1 MKRVPLLLFAVVQLA
16 ALSVVQP
23 VGVGPATAGGGIT
36 EPTVPVLVP
45 GARVVDVRNG
55 AGGLSRF
62 TTIPSTSLFQ
72 TYGGR
77 SSTCTFTSPFG
88 GTTSDGQRYAPGQL
102 VRSRRWIFIEG
113 LPEAIGEPNVAD
125 PSQHRGALA
134 SAVRWFTVFCDT
146 VNHFVAVISVTSRD
160 PMLDPRS
167 QLTQLY
173 NGLLLERPAVAR
185 DPVVE
190 RWGGAVTRFPVWL
203 AVQPSAWRVQRS
215 NAAVWRGWTM
225 YLIATPVSLD
235 FSVRFSPDPTRPS
248 SAFSGA
254 VACVSP
260 TRPGVADARSF
271 PRRPV
276 LPGQTVPGVNGPCTW
291 TPAGPGSVTVQARIT
306 YRVTFW
312 ANGYTE
318 SLPDYVWTSNA
329 VVWPTGEL
337 AAVNTNG

>member
-1 MKRVPLLLFAVVQLA
+1 MKPMLAPFAAGLA
-16 ALSVVQP
+16 AVLSLVQP
-23 VGVGPATAGGGIT
+23 VAVGPAAAGGGIN
-36 EPTVPVLVP
+36 EPIVPVLVP

-55 AGGLSRF
+55 AGGLSRY
-62 TTIPSTSLFQ
+62 TTIPSSSVFQ

-102 VRSRRWIFIEG
+102 VRSKRWIFIEG

-125 PSQHRGALA
+125 PSQQRGPLA

-146 VNHFVAVISVTSRD
+146 VNHFVAIISVTSRD
-160 PMLDPRS
+160 PMLDPRT

-173 NGLLLERPAVAR
+173 NGLLLERPVVVR
-185 DPVVE
+185 DPVVQ
-190 RWGGAVTRFPVWL
+190 RWGGAITRFPLWL
-203 AVQPSAWRVQRS
+203 AVRPSAWRVQRS

-225 YLIATPVSLD
+225 YLVATPVALD
-235 FSVRFSPDPTRPS
+235 FPLRFAPDPTRAS
-248 SAFSGA
+248 QSFTGA
-254 VACVSP
+254 VACVSGS
-260 TRPGVADARSF
+260 RPGWADASSF

-276 LPGQTVPGVNGPCTW
+276 LPGQTTPGVNGPCTW
-291 TPAGPGSVTVQARIT
+291 TPGGPGSVTVQPRIT

-318 SLPDYVWTSNA
+318 SLPDYVWTGVA
-329 VVWPTGEL
+329 AVWPTGEL
-337 AAVNTNG
+337 AAVNTTG

>member
-1 MKRVPLLLFAVVQLA
+1 MKRLLLIGVVALHIVSAVA
-16 ALSVVQP
+16 A
-23 VGVGPATAGGGIT
+23 PALAGGGVS

-55 AGGLSRF
+55 EGGLSRF
-62 TTIPSTSLFQ
+62 TTIPSNSLFQ

-88 GTTSDGQRYAPGQL
+88 GVTSDGQRYQPGQI
-102 VRSRRWIFIEG
+102 VHSKRWIFIEG

-125 PSQHRGALA
+125 PSQQRGPLA
-134 SAVRWFTVFCDT
+134 TAVRWFTVFCDT
-146 VNHFVAVISVTSRD
+146 VNHFVAIISVTSRD
-160 PMLDPRS
+160 PLLDPRS
-167 QLTQLY
+167 RISQLY
-173 NGLLLERPAVAR
+173 NGLLLERPAVAA
-185 DPVVE
+185 DPVVQ
-190 RWGGAVTRFPVWL
+190 RWGGAITRFPVWL

-225 YLIATPVSLD
+225 YLVAVPVSLD
-235 FSVRFSPDPTRPS
+235 FVVRFTADTSRPS
-248 SAFSGA
+248 GPFSGT

-260 TRPGVADARSF
+260 SRPGTSSTAGF

-276 LPGQTVPGVNGPCTW
+276 LPAQTAPGVNGPCTW
-291 TPAGPGSVTVQARIT
+291 TPGGPGSVTVQARIT

-318 SLPDYVWTSNA
+318 ALPDYQWTSVP

-337 AAVNTNG
+337 AAVNSNA